1 MAAPPT
7 TEMPPDTAGPP
18 VHDAGLAPLQSI
30 PRGSTLGD
38 EAYAGV
44 RHAWMSGRLQ
54 PGQQITLRGLAQALG
69 ISLTPAREALARLVA
84 EGVLQSGPNRTIAVP
99 RLTLAEYQECLKI
112 RLALEPMAAAQA
124 VGRLSKDDVARL
136 RAIHEELV
144 AAHRAGRY
152 ADVLQCNERF
162 HFGLYAKSDMP
173 TLMQILESLWLRV
186 GPTLNLV
193 HRRTTTRPVWRGDA
207 NHREILTGL
216 AKRDADRVAQAVRTD
231 LVDGGERVM
240 HILGDLLS
248 QP

>member
-1 MAAPPT
+1 MPAPAA
-7 TEMPPDTAGPP
+7 TEMTLDLAEPPARDGA
-18 VHDAGLAPLQSI
+18 LAPLQSV

-38 EAYAGV
+38 EAYAQV
-44 RHAWMSGRLQ
+44 RHALMSGRLQ

-84 EGVLQSGPNRTIAVP
+84 EGVLQSGPHRTIAVP

-124 VGRLSKDDVARL
+124 VTRLSKNDVAQL
-136 RAIHEELV
+136 RAIHEALV
-144 AAHRAGRY
+144 AAHRAERY
-152 ADVLQCNERF
+152 ADVLQYNERF

-193 HRRTTTRPVWRGDA
+193 HRRTTSRQVWRGDA
-207 NHREILTGL
+207 NHREILAGL
-216 AKRDADRVAQAVRTD
+216 AKRDADRVAEAVRTD
-231 LVDGGERVM
+231 LVQGGERVM
-240 HILGDLLS
+240 RILGTMPS